1 MQEGA
6 AGEGPTGS
14 SRESLEEEGDA
25 SPLCSVVKETHIIAD
40 PLPDHSESR
49 SIHSNSAQDVFR
61 GFWSARSA
69 CPCYP
74 GQIQIIT

>member
-14 SRESLEEEGDA
+14 STESLEEEGDA

-40 PLPDHSESR
+40 PLPDHNES
-49 SIHSNSAQDVFR
+49 Q
-61 GFWSARSA
+61 
-69 CPCYP
+69 PT
-74 GQIQIIT
+74 Q